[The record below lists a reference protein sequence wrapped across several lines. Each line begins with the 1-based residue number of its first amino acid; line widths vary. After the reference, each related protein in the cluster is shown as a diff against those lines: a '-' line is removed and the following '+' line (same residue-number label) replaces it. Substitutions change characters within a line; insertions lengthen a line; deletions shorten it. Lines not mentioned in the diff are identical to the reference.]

1 MRRRHRKLIG
11 AFTILFTVVV
21 YSLAAMSLA
30 QGRLQEAD
38 KIWQNLFYLVA
49 GMGWILPLMPV
60 IRWMER
66 QTPSSRTFA
75 LVWCINRAQL

>member
-66 QTPSSRTFA
+66 PDA
-75 LVWCINRAQL
+75 K

>member
-1 MRRRHRKLIG
+1 MRRRQRKLIG
-11 AFTILFTVVV
+11 AFTILLTVVV

-38 KIWQNLFYLVA
+38 KGWQNLFYLVA

-66 QTPSSRTFA
+66 PDA
-75 LVWCINRAQL
+75 E

>member
-38 KIWQNLFYLVA
+38 KIWQNLF
-49 GMGWILPLMPV
+49 
-60 IRWMER
+60 
-66 QTPSSRTFA
+66 
-75 LVWCINRAQL
+75 

>member
-1 MRRRHRKLIG
+1 MRRRQRKLIG
-11 AFTILFTVVV
+11 AFTILLTVVV

-49 GMGWILPLMPV
+49 GMGWILPLMPG

-66 QTPSSRTFA
+66 PDA
-75 LVWCINRAQL
+75 E